1 VDKVNEISKNRT
13 IDLAQKIQKPAS
25 QTIKRTQSFE
35 HVMKDTQSHQQVQL
49 KGGQNVRINR
59 ENKTDNPETKIQK
72 LEELSSNKQ
81 SDIPEKIKSIVQKL
95 EELSSS
101 EQSDDKH
108 LLDALINLL
117 QYLQNMIKQDNTQVP
132 KNQDNSYTMENKGD
146 IKSVVNLQEATGNK
160 NLLNYLL
167 LNLNSNTQNSKTT
180 SNNKD
185 VVNSLDLG
193 NLIQQL
199 EQLLN
204 NNDKSKNDSKLVQD
218 ISQENSKKLDFSL
231 EKLGQI
237 LEQVGVNKDQVSDI
251 VSKVEGLL
259 NSKVPEL
266 KNQSTTSN
274 SQTSEISIET
284 NLDLPI
290 KKVESKSTD
299 QNFLNGNQL
308 QQSNIKQFALFV
320 GKTNHNQTTTQFVK
334 DFQNIISKAA
344 FSNDL
349 TQQKLFIKLFP
360 ENLGRVT
367 IELVKNS
374 QGMMATIIASTSEA
388 KELLQSNLDSLK
400 QAMQSSNLQLEKI
413 DLYQS
418 MQTDRSNYLNQE
430 RQQEKQEDQSK
441 SKQQSSQN
449 KDDETSSFLDELM
462 KVSI

>member
-1 VDKVNEISKNRT
+1 MNEISKNRT
-13 IDLAQKIQKPAS
+13 IDLLQNIKKPAS
-25 QTIKRTQSFE
+25 QTNQRTKSFE

-49 KGGQNVRINR
+49 KDSQNNR
-59 ENKTDNPETKIQK
+59 VDRQNQTDSPETKIQNI
-72 LEELSSNKQ
+72 EDLSSSKQ

-95 EELSSS
+95 EELSSN
-101 EQSDDKH
+101 EHGDEKK
-108 LLDALINLL
+108 LLDALINIL
-117 QYLQNMIKQDNTQVP
+117 QYLQNMMKQENNTQIT
-132 KNQDNSYTMENKGD
+132 KNTNIIENKGD
-146 IKSVVNLQEATGNK
+146 TKSALDLQQLSGNM
-160 NLLNYLL
+160 NLLSNLL
-167 LNLNSNTQNSKTT
+167 K
-180 SNNKD
+180 SNNNIQNPSQN
-185 VVNSLDLG
+185 VVNSLDQNSSIG
-193 NLIQQL
+193 KMIQQL

-204 NNDKSKNDSKLVQD
+204 NIGQSQGIPKNDINIAHDDVN
-218 ISQENSKKLDFSL
+218 QESNQKLDFSL
-231 EKLGQI
+231 DTLSQI

-259 NSKVPEL
+259 TNSKQPEL

-274 SQTSEISIET
+274 SQTNDISIET
-284 NLDLPI
+284 SLDLPT

-299 QNFLNGNQL
+299 QNLFNGNQL

-320 GKTNHNQTTTQFVK
+320 GKTNSNQTTTQFVK

-374 QGMMATIIASTSEA
+374 QGMMATIIASTHEA

-418 MQTDRSNYLNQE
+418 LQSDRSSYLNQE
-430 RQQEKQEDQSK
+430 HQQEKQENQSN